1 MKSYNLTISMT
12 DKTEE
17 SMLKLYPD
25 QDGICKIIE
34 AHFAV
39 DKLDVEVKPLE
50 KPITLIR
57 NLINDHLN
65 PEE

>member
-1 MKSYNLTISMT
+1 MT

-17 SMLKLYPD
+17 SMLKQYPGMK
-25 QDGICKIIE
+25 GIHEIIE

-50 KPITLIR
+50 KPISLIR
-57 NLINDHLN
+57 NFVNDHLN

>member
-1 MKSYNLTISMT
+1 MKSYNLTVSMT

-17 SMLKLYPD
+17 AMSKQYPEL
-25 QDGICKIIE
+25 GIHQIIE

-50 KPITLIR
+50 KPMTLIR
-57 NLINDHLN
+57 SFVQEHLN